1 MKMGEIK
8 VPAQSTCMQEVL
20 SKRSPTLLHCHH
32 VSWSSKRTNGP
43 DPDGGLGL
51 SLPSGPVPSPPPP
64 PSHQSQG
71 QARSRPPPLTQPLL
85 SAGSHPCLLTPLG
98 AFPGQ
103 QGLPTPSPHFYSQFS
118 WVGGKRDMAQGLG
131 LGWAWAGC
139 ISAAHAG
146 EQRAEV

>member
-1 MKMGEIK
+1 MTCTTFLSS
-8 VPAQSTCMQEVL
+8 VFLLRAFSCLLLLSSHSTCLPSVL
-20 SKRSPTLLHCHH
+20 VTGC
-32 VSWSSKRTNGP
+32 VT
-43 DPDGGLGL
+43 
-51 SLPSGPVPSPPPP
+51 SGPVPSPPPP

-71 QARSRPPPLTQPLL
+71 QARSRPPPLAQPLL